1 MRGREKCRILKEIR
15 AEIARQN
22 NIDLEIK
29 ACTHKGDCRG
39 TCPRCES
46 ELRYLEAE
54 LDKSRRF
61 KKGIALVG
69 ISASLALTLSG
80 CTIIDLFKDEWIT
93 SDGMAPKETEVEL
106 LGEVAPMLSDDMMGA
121 AAASTSEPV
130 EKETLNQED
139 SSASEDQQ
147 NE

>member
-54 LDKSRRF
+54 LDKRKYDTGAVLDHGVSGAGYLRR
-61 KKGIALVG
+61 
-69 ISASLALTLSG
+69 
-80 CTIIDLFKDEWIT
+80 
-93 SDGMAPKETEVEL
+93 
-106 LGEVAPMLSDDMMGA
+106 
-121 AAASTSEPV
+121 
-130 EKETLNQED
+130 
-139 SSASEDQQ
+139 
-147 NE
+147 